1 MEPISLCIGI
11 GSFAA
16 GYLFS
21 TYMKYE
27 TVPTTASVTISLPAN
42 LITDLHN
49 FDKKKLNTVITSTQ
63 PVVDELKDILQ
74 NRRELLGE

>member
-27 TVPTTASVTISLPAN
+27 TAPTSSITISLPSN
-42 LITDLHN
+42 LITDLNN
-49 FDKKKLNTVITSTQ
+49 FDKKKLNTVITSNQ

>member
-27 TVPTTASVTISLPAN
+27 TTTPSVTISLPAN

-63 PVVDELKDILQ
+63 PIVDELKDMLQ

>member
-27 TVPTTASVTISLPAN
+27 TAPTSSITISLPSN
-42 LITDLHN
+42 LITDLNN

>member
-27 TVPTTASVTISLPAN
+27 TAPTSSITISLPSN
-42 LITDLHN
+42 LITDLHS
-49 FDKKKLNTVITSTQ
+49 FDKKKLNTVITNTQ
-63 PVVDELKDILQ
+63 PVVDEFKDMLR

>member
-27 TVPTTASVTISLPAN
+27 TAPATSITISLPSN
-42 LITDLHN
+42 LISDLHN
-49 FDKKKLNTVITSTQ
+49 FDKKKLNTVIANTQ
-63 PVVDELKDILQ
+63 PVVDEFKDMLR